1 MYIVDER
8 ACGRNVV
15 LYTVQTSSS
24 WTSRPITSTWRLLK
38 HLAEPCRSSRWI
50 SCTLNLCQSWCGVWT
65 ADSSDPSAPVNSC
78 IFVAV
83 LYFPIFRLCPVF
95 LFIIV
100 LSCALFFITR
110 YLHQLVS
117 VDCSWVCGMLWNTWL
132 TYITV
137 RNVLLGKQW
146 SQRVAFL
153 SDKCQHRY
161 F

>member
-1 MYIVDER
+1 MGESSFWYRPTRVVPDQR
-8 ACGRNVV
+8 PLNGRCCCCCCVVVV
-15 LYTVQTSSS
+15 LCTVQTSSS

-50 SCTLNLCQSWCGVWT
+50 SCTLNLSQSWCGVWT

-100 LSCALFFITR
+100 LSCALFFIKR

-117 VDCSWVCGMLWNTWL
+117 VDCSWVW
-132 TYITV
+132 YAQ
-137 RNVLLGKQW
+137 KY
-146 SQRVAFL
+146 VADVHN
-153 SDKCQHRY
+153 SAKCAFR
-161 F
+161 